1 MDLSIFPFDSKYAK
15 RFKELNVAWLEKYF
29 YVEPKDSFILENC
42 EANII
47 NKGGYIYFAQYNDE
61 IVGCFAFLKVGD
73 REYELGKMA
82 VDPNYQGLKIGQ
94 ALLAFAIGYATQNKW
109 NKIILYSNTKLEN
122 ALYIYRKYGFKEI
135 EIEKNLPYAR
145 SDIKMELLII

>member
-1 MDLSIFPFDSKYAK
+1 MDLSIIPFDSQYAK
-15 RFKELNVAWLEKYF
+15 RFKELNVAWLERYF
-29 YVEPKDSFILENC
+29 YVEPKDAFILDNC
-42 EANII
+42 ETNII
-47 NKGGYIYFAQYNDE
+47 NKGGYIYFAQYNEE
-61 IVGCFAFLKVGD
+61 IVGCFAFLKVRD
-73 REYELGKMA
+73 KVYELGKMA

-94 ALLAFAIGYATQNKW
+94 ALLAFAIDLGKQNAWK
-109 NKIILYSNTKLEN
+109 KIILYSSTKLEN